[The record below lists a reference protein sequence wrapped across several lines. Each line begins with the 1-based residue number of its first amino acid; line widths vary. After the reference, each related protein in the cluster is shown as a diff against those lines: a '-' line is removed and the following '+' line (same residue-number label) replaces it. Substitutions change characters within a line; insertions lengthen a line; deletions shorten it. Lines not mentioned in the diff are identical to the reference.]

1 MAEEQTGQERTEQP
15 TERRLQE
22 ARKKGQVP
30 RSRELNTMLSLL
42 FASIAL
48 LLLGGGISQNIMRI
62 SADGF
67 SVSRELA
74 FDASQLP
81 FQFMYMASQ
90 TLLALSPF
98 MAVMLVAALAGPLL
112 MGGWSFSLETISFKV
127 EKLNPIKGLARI
139 FSLKGLVELVKAL
152 AKFVLLLGAAILVFF
167 AIDQQLLS
175 LTSMSPKAAGVEAVT
190 VLVQVLLILSATTI
204 LIVALDVPFE
214 LWNHQ
219 KQLRMTKQEVKD
231 EMKET
236 DGNPQVKQRIR
247 TVQRQLAESRM
258 MEDVKTADV
267 VITNPT
273 HYAVAL
279 QYLDRPG
286 SAPRLVAKG
295 KDLTALRIRSIAT
308 EHDIPLFEAPPLARA
323 LYRSTEIGHEIP
335 HILYMAVARV
345 LAYVFQL
352 KNAGPTDYVP
362 KPSDLD
368 IPPEAL
374 GPEAETEATV
384 EVDQNGN

>member
-30 RSRELNTMLSLL
+30 RSRELNTMLSLIL
-42 FASIAL
+42 ASIAL
-48 LLLGGGISQNIMRI
+48 LVLGGGISRNIMQI
-62 SADGF
+62 SVEGF
-67 SVSRELA
+67 SISRELA
-74 FDASQLP
+74 FDANQLP

-90 TLLALSPF
+90 NLLALSPF
-98 MAVMLVAALAGPLL
+98 MAVMLVAALAGPLM
-112 MGGWSFSLETISFKV
+112 MGGWSFSLETISFKL

-152 AKFVLLLGAAILVFF
+152 AKFVLLIGAAILVFF
-167 AIDQQLLS
+167 TIDQQLLS
-175 LTSMSPKAAGVEAVT
+175 LTSMSPKAAGIEAVS

-219 KQLRMTKQEVKD
+219 KQLRMTKQEIKD

-247 TVQRQLAESRM
+247 TMQRQLAESRM

-335 HILYMAVARV
+335 HVLYMAVARV

-362 KPSDLD
+362 KPDDLD
-368 IPPEAL
+368 IPLEAL
-374 GPEAETEATV
+374 GDEAEVDAE
-384 EVDQNGN
+384 EDQNGS

>member
-30 RSRELNTMLSLL
+30 RSRELNTMLSLIL
-42 FASIAL
+42 ASIAL
-48 LLLGGGISQNIMRI
+48 LVLGGGISQNIMQI
-62 SADGF
+62 SVEGF
-67 SVSRELA
+67 SISRELA
-74 FDASQLP
+74 FDANQLP

-98 MAVMLVAALAGPLL
+98 MAVMLISVFAGPLM
-112 MGGWSFSLETISFKV
+112 MGGWSFSLETISFKL

-152 AKFVLLLGAAILVFF
+152 AKFLLLLGAAILIFF
-167 AIDQQLLS
+167 SIDQQLLS
-175 LTSMSPKAAGVEAVT
+175 LASMNPKAAGIEAVT

-219 KQLRMTKQEVKD
+219 KQLRMTKQEIKD

-247 TVQRQLAESRM
+247 TLQRQIAEGRM
-258 MEDVKTADV
+258 MEYVKTADV

-273 HYAVAL
+273 HFAVAL

-335 HILYMAVARV
+335 HVLYMAVARV

-362 KPSDLD
+362 KPDDLD
-368 IPPEAL
+368 IPLEAL
-374 GPEAETEATV
+374 GDEAE
-384 EVDQNGN
+384 VDAEEDHNGS

>member
-30 RSRELNTMLSLL
+30 RSKELNTMLSLL
-42 FASIAL
+42 LASISL
-48 LLLGGGISQNIMRI
+48 LVFGGHISRNLMQI
-62 SADGF
+62 SVEGF
-67 SVSRELA
+67 SVPRELA
-74 FDASQLP
+74 FDTAQLP

-90 TLLALSPF
+90 AILALSPF
-98 MAVMLVAALAGPLL
+98 MAIMLVSVFAGPLL
-112 MGGWSFSLETISFKV
+112 MGGWSFSLETISFKL
-127 EKLNPIKGLARI
+127 EKLDPIKGLARI

-167 AIDQQLLS
+167 SIDQQLLS
-175 LTSMSPKAAGVEAVT
+175 LASMTPKAAGLEAAT
-190 VLVQVLLILSATTI
+190 ILVQVLLILSATTI

-214 LWNHQ
+214 LWNHS
-219 KQLRMTKQEVKD
+219 KQLRMTKQEIKD

-247 TVQRQLAESRM
+247 TLQRQLAESRM

-286 SAPRLVAKG
+286 SAPKVLAKG
-295 KDLTALRIRSIAT
+295 KDLTALRIRSIAADC
-308 EHDIPLFEAPPLARA
+308 DIPIFEAPPLARA
-323 LYRSTEIGHEIP
+323 LYRSTEIG
-335 HILYMAVARV
+335 Y
-345 LAYVFQL
+345 
-352 KNAGPTDYVP
+352 
-362 KPSDLD
+362 
-368 IPPEAL
+368 
-374 GPEAETEATV
+374 
-384 EVDQNGN
+384 

>member
-30 RSRELNTMLSLL
+30 RSKELNTMLSLL
-42 FASIAL
+42 LAAISL
-48 LLLGGGISQNIMRI
+48 LVFGGYISQNLMQI
-62 SADGF
+62 SVEGF
-67 SVSRELA
+67 SIPRELA
-74 FDASQLP
+74 FDTAQLP

-90 TLLALSPF
+90 ALLALSPF
-98 MAVMLVAALAGPLL
+98 MAIMLVSVFAGPLL
-112 MGGWSFSLETISFKV
+112 MGGWSFSLETISFKLD
-127 EKLNPIKGLARI
+127 KLDPIKGLARI
-139 FSLKGLVELVKAL
+139 FSLKSLVELAKAL

-167 AIDQQLLS
+167 SIDQQLLS
-175 LTSMSPKAAGVEAVT
+175 LSSMTPKAAGLEAAT
-190 VLVQVLLILSATTI
+190 ILVQVLLILSATMI

-214 LWNHQ
+214 LWNHS
-219 KQLRMTKQEVKD
+219 KQLRMTKQEIKD

-247 TVQRQLAESRM
+247 TLQRQLAEGRM

-286 SAPRLVAKG
+286 SAPNVVAKG
-295 KDLTALRIRSIAT
+295 KDLTALRIRSIAADC
-308 EHDIPLFEAPPLARA
+308 DIPIFEAPPLARA
-323 LYRSTEIGHEIP
+323 LYRSTEIGYEIP
-335 HILYMAVARV
+335 HVLYMAVARV

-352 KNAGPTDYVP
+352 KSATPTDYVP
-362 KPSDLD
+362 KPTDFD
-368 IPPEAL
+368 IPVEAL
-374 GPEAETEATV
+374 GENDEG
-384 EVDQNGN
+384 EVGRDGN

>member
-30 RSRELNTMLSLL
+30 RSKELNTMLSLL
-42 FASIAL
+42 LAAISL
-48 LLLGGGISQNIMRI
+48 LVFGGYISQNLMQI
-62 SADGF
+62 SVEGF
-67 SVSRELA
+67 SIPRELA
-74 FDASQLP
+74 FDTAQLP

-90 TLLALSPF
+90 ALLALSPF
-98 MAVMLVAALAGPLL
+98 MAIMLVSVFAGPLL
-112 MGGWSFSLETISFKV
+112 MGGWSFSLETISFKL
-127 EKLNPIKGLARI
+127 EKLDPIKGLARI
-139 FSLKGLVELVKAL
+139 FSLKSLVELAKAL

-167 AIDQQLLS
+167 SIDQQLLS
-175 LTSMSPKAAGVEAVT
+175 LTSMTPKAAGLEAAT
-190 VLVQVLLILSATTI
+190 ILVQVLLILSATMI

-214 LWNHQ
+214 LWNHS
-219 KQLRMTKQEVKD
+219 KQLRMTKQEIKD

-247 TVQRQLAESRM
+247 TLQRQLAEGRM

-286 SAPRLVAKG
+286 SAPKVVAKG

-308 EHDIPLFEAPPLARA
+308 DCDIPIFEAPPLARA
-323 LYRSTEIGHEIP
+323 LYRSTEIGYEIP
-335 HILYMAVARV
+335 HVLYMAVARV

-352 KNAGPTDYVP
+352 KSATPTDYVP
-362 KPSDLD
+362 KPTDFD
-368 IPPEAL
+368 IPVEAL
-374 GPEAETEATV
+374 GDNDEG
-384 EVDQNGN
+384 EVGRDGN

>member
-1 MAEEQTGQERTEQP
+1 MAEEQTGQERTEEP

-30 RSRELNTMLSLL
+30 RSKELNTMLSLL
-42 FASIAL
+42 LASIAL
-48 LLLGGGISQNIMRI
+48 LVFGGYISQNLMQI
-62 SADGF
+62 SVEGF
-67 SVSRELA
+67 SIPRELA
-74 FDASQLP
+74 FDTAQLP

-90 TLLALSPF
+90 ALLALSPF
-98 MAVMLVAALAGPLL
+98 MAIMLVSVFAGPLL
-112 MGGWSFSLETISFKV
+112 MGGWSFSLEAISFKL
-127 EKLNPIKGLARI
+127 EKLDPIKGLARI
-139 FSLKGLVELVKAL
+139 VSLKSLVELTKAL

-167 AIDQQLLS
+167 SIDQQLLS
-175 LTSMSPKAAGVEAVT
+175 LSSMTPKAAGLEAAT
-190 VLVQVLLILSATTI
+190 ILVQVLLILSATTI

-214 LWNHQ
+214 LWNHS
-219 KQLRMTKQEVKD
+219 KQLRMTKQEIKD

-247 TVQRQLAESRM
+247 TLQRQLAESRM

-286 SAPRLVAKG
+286 SAPKVLAKG
-295 KDLTALRIRSIAT
+295 KDLTALRIRSIAADC
-308 EHDIPLFEAPPLARA
+308 DIPIFEAPPLARA
-323 LYRSTEIGHEIP
+323 LYRSTEIGYEIP
-335 HILYMAVARV
+335 HVLYMAVARV

-352 KNAGPTDYVP
+352 KSATPTDYVP
-362 KPSDLD
+362 KPTDFD
-368 IPPEAL
+368 IPVEAL
-374 GPEAETEATV
+374 GENDEG
-384 EVDQNGN
+384 EVGRDGN

>member
-30 RSRELNTMLSLL
+30 RSRELNTMLSLIL
-42 FASIAL
+42 ASIAL
-48 LLLGGGISQNIMRI
+48 LVLGGGISQNIMQI
-62 SADGF
+62 SVEGF
-67 SVSRELA
+67 SISRELA
-74 FDASQLP
+74 FDANQLP

-98 MAVMLVAALAGPLL
+98 MAVMLISVFAGPLM
-112 MGGWSFSLETISFKV
+112 MGGWSFSLETISFKL

-152 AKFVLLLGAAILVFF
+152 AKFLLLLGAAILIFF
-167 AIDQQLLS
+167 SIDQQLLS
-175 LTSMSPKAAGVEAVT
+175 LASMNPKAAGIEAVT

-247 TVQRQLAESRM
+247 TMQRQLAEGRM

-273 HYAVAL
+273 HFAVAL

-308 EHDIPLFEAPPLARA
+308 EHNIPLFEAPPLARA

-335 HILYMAVARV
+335 HVLYMAVARV

-362 KPSDLD
+362 KPDDLD
-368 IPPEAL
+368 IPLEAL
-374 GPEAETEATV
+374 GDEAE
-384 EVDQNGN
+384 VDAGEDHNGS

>member
-1 MAEEQTGQERTEQP
+1 VAEEQTGQERTEQP

-30 RSRELNTMLSLL
+30 RSRELNTMLSLIL
-42 FASIAL
+42 ASIAL
-48 LLLGGGISQNIMRI
+48 LVLGGGISRNIMQI
-62 SADGF
+62 SVEGF
-67 SVSRELA
+67 SISRELA
-74 FDASQLP
+74 FDANQLP

-98 MAVMLVAALAGPLL
+98 MVVMLVAALAGPLM
-112 MGGWSFSLETISFKV
+112 MGGWSFSLETISFKL

-152 AKFVLLLGAAILVFF
+152 AKFVLLIGAAILVFF
-167 AIDQQLLS
+167 TIDQQLLS
-175 LTSMSPKAAGVEAVT
+175 LTSMSPKAAGIEAVS

-219 KQLRMTKQEVKD
+219 KQLRMTKQEIKD

-247 TVQRQLAESRM
+247 TMQRQLAESRM

-335 HILYMAVARV
+335 HVLYMAVARV

-362 KPSDLD
+362 KPDDLD
-368 IPPEAL
+368 IPLEAL
-374 GPEAETEATV
+374 GDEAEVDAE
-384 EVDQNGN
+384 EDQNGS

>member
-30 RSRELNTMLSLL
+30 RSKELNTMLSLIL
-42 FASIAL
+42 ASIAL
-48 LLLGGGISQNIMRI
+48 LVLGAGISQNIMQV
-62 SADGF
+62 SVEGF
-67 SVSRELA
+67 SVSRELV

-81 FQFMYMASQ
+81 YQFMYMASQ
-90 TLLALSPF
+90 ALLALAPF
-98 MAVMLVAALAGPLL
+98 LAVMLVSVFAGPLM
-112 MGGWSFSLETISFKV
+112 MGGWSFSLETISFKF

-139 FSLKGLVELVKAL
+139 FSLKGLVELAKAL
-152 AKFVLLLGAAILVFF
+152 AKFLLLLGAAILIFF
-167 AIDQQLLS
+167 SIDQQLLS
-175 LTSMSPKAAGVEAVT
+175 LASMDPKAAGIEAVT

-247 TVQRQLAESRM
+247 TMQRQLAESRM

-335 HILYMAVARV
+335 HVLYMAVARV

-362 KPSDLD
+362 KPDHLD
-368 IPPEAL
+368 IPLEAL
-374 GPEAETEATV
+374 GDEAEVDAE
-384 EVDQNGN
+384 EDQNGS

>member
-1 MAEEQTGQERTEQP
+1 VAEEQTGQERTEQP

-30 RSRELNTMLSLL
+30 RSKELNTMLSLL

-48 LLLGGGISQNIMRI
+48 LLLGGGISQSIMRI

-74 FDASQLP
+74 FDAAQLP

-139 FSLKGLVELVKAL
+139 FSLKGLIELVKAL

-219 KQLRMTKQEVKD
+219 KQLRMTKQEIRD

-286 SAPRLVAKG
+286 SAPRVVAKG

-352 KNAGPTDYVP
+352 KNAAPTDYVP
-362 KPSDLD
+362 KPDDFD
-368 IPPEAL
+368 IPVEAL
-374 GPEAETEATV
+374 GEET
-384 EVDQNGN
+384 EVDQNGD

>member
-30 RSRELNTMLSLL
+30 RSKELNTMLSLL
-42 FASIAL
+42 LASISL
-48 LLLGGGISQNIMRI
+48 LVFGGYISQNLMQI
-62 SADGF
+62 SVEGF
-67 SVSRELA
+67 SIPRELA
-74 FDASQLP
+74 FDTAQLP

-90 TLLALSPF
+90 AVLALSPF
-98 MAVMLVAALAGPLL
+98 MAIMLVSVFAGPLL
-112 MGGWSFSLETISFKV
+112 MGGWSFSLETISFKLD
-127 EKLNPIKGLARI
+127 KLDPIKGLARI
-139 FSLKGLVELVKAL
+139 FSLKSLVELAKAL

-167 AIDQQLLS
+167 SIDQQLLS
-175 LTSMSPKAAGVEAVT
+175 LSSMTPKAAGLEAAT
-190 VLVQVLLILSATTI
+190 ILVQVLLILSATMI

-214 LWNHQ
+214 LWNHS
-219 KQLRMTKQEVKD
+219 KQLRMTKQEIKD

-247 TVQRQLAESRM
+247 TVQRQLAEGRM

-286 SAPRLVAKG
+286 SAPKVVAKG
-295 KDLTALRIRSIAT
+295 KDLTALRIRSIAADC
-308 EHDIPLFEAPPLARA
+308 DIPIFEAPPLARA
-323 LYRSTEIGHEIP
+323 LYRSTEIGYEIP
-335 HILYMAVARV
+335 HVLYMAVARV

-352 KNAGPTDYVP
+352 KSATPTDYVP
-362 KPSDLD
+362 KPTDLD
-368 IPPEAL
+368 IPVEAL
-374 GPEAETEATV
+374 GEIDEG
-384 EVDQNGN
+384 EVDRDGN

>member
-30 RSRELNTMLSLL
+30 RSKELNTMLSLL
-42 FASIAL
+42 LASISL
-48 LLLGGGISQNIMRI
+48 LVFGGYISQNLMQI
-62 SADGF
+62 SVEGF
-67 SVSRELA
+67 SIPRELA
-74 FDASQLP
+74 FDTAQLP

-90 TLLALSPF
+90 ALLALSPF
-98 MAVMLVAALAGPLL
+98 MAIMLVSVFAGPLL
-112 MGGWSFSLETISFKV
+112 MGGWSFSLETISFKLD
-127 EKLNPIKGLARI
+127 KLDPIKGLARI
-139 FSLKGLVELVKAL
+139 FSLKSLVELAKAL

-167 AIDQQLLS
+167 SIDQQLLS
-175 LTSMSPKAAGVEAVT
+175 LSSMTPKAAGLEAAT
-190 VLVQVLLILSATTI
+190 ILVQVLLILSATMI

-214 LWNHQ
+214 LWNHS
-219 KQLRMTKQEVKD
+219 KQLRMTKQEIKD

-247 TVQRQLAESRM
+247 TLQRQLAEGRM

-286 SAPRLVAKG
+286 SAPKVVAKG
-295 KDLTALRIRSIAT
+295 KDLTALRIRSIAADC
-308 EHDIPLFEAPPLARA
+308 DIPIFEAPPLARA
-323 LYRSTEIGHEIP
+323 LYRSTEIGYEIP
-335 HILYMAVARV
+335 HVLYMAVARV

-352 KNAGPTDYVP
+352 KSATPTDYVP
-362 KPSDLD
+362 KPTDFD
-368 IPPEAL
+368 IPVEAL
-374 GPEAETEATV
+374 GENDEG
-384 EVDQNGN
+384 EVGRDGN

>member
-30 RSRELNTMLSLL
+30 RSKELNTMLSLL
-42 FASIAL
+42 LASISL
-48 LLLGGGISQNIMRI
+48 LVFGGHISQNLMQI
-62 SADGF
+62 SVEGF
-67 SVSRELA
+67 SVPRELA
-74 FDASQLP
+74 FDTAQLP

-90 TLLALSPF
+90 AILALSPF
-98 MAVMLVAALAGPLL
+98 MAIMLVSVFAGPLL
-112 MGGWSFSLETISFKV
+112 MGGWSFSLETISFKL
-127 EKLNPIKGLARI
+127 EKLDPIKGLARI

-167 AIDQQLLS
+167 SIDQQLLS
-175 LTSMSPKAAGVEAVT
+175 LASMTPKAAGLEAAT
-190 VLVQVLLILSATTI
+190 ILVQVLLILSATTI

-214 LWNHQ
+214 LWNHS
-219 KQLRMTKQEVKD
+219 KQLRMTKQEIKD

-247 TVQRQLAESRM
+247 TLQRQLAESRM

-286 SAPRLVAKG
+286 SAPKVLAKG
-295 KDLTALRIRSIAT
+295 KDLTALRIRSIAADC
-308 EHDIPLFEAPPLARA
+308 DIPIFEAPPLARA
-323 LYRSTEIGHEIP
+323 LYRSTEIGYEIP
-335 HILYMAVARV
+335 HVLYMAVARV

-352 KNAGPTDYVP
+352 KNATPTDYVP
-362 KPSDLD
+362 KPTDFD
-368 IPPEAL
+368 IPVEAL
-374 GPEAETEATV
+374 GEHDED
-384 EVDQNGN
+384 EVDRDGN

>member
-30 RSRELNTMLSLL
+30 RSKELNTMLSLL
-42 FASIAL
+42 LASISL
-48 LLLGGGISQNIMRI
+48 LVFGGYISQNLMQI
-62 SADGF
+62 SVEGF
-67 SVSRELA
+67 SIPRELA
-74 FDASQLP
+74 FDTAQLP

-90 TLLALSPF
+90 ALLALSPF
-98 MAVMLVAALAGPLL
+98 IAIMLVSVFAGPLL
-112 MGGWSFSLETISFKV
+112 MGGWSFSLESISFKL
-127 EKLNPIKGLARI
+127 EKLDPIKGLARI
-139 FSLKGLVELVKAL
+139 FSLKSLVELAKAL

-167 AIDQQLLS
+167 SIDQQLLS
-175 LTSMSPKAAGVEAVT
+175 LSSMTPKAAGLEAAT
-190 VLVQVLLILSATTI
+190 ILVQVLLILSATMI

-214 LWNHQ
+214 LWNHS
-219 KQLRMTKQEVKD
+219 KQLRMTKQEIKD

-247 TVQRQLAESRM
+247 TLQRQLAEGRM

-286 SAPRLVAKG
+286 SAPKVVAKG
-295 KDLTALRIRSIAT
+295 KDLTALRIRSIAADC
-308 EHDIPLFEAPPLARA
+308 DIPIFEAPPLARA
-323 LYRSTEIGHEIP
+323 LYRSTEIGYEIP
-335 HILYMAVARV
+335 HVLYMAVARV

-352 KNAGPTDYVP
+352 KSATPTDYVP
-362 KPSDLD
+362 KPTDFD
-368 IPPEAL
+368 IPVEAL
-374 GPEAETEATV
+374 GENDEG
-384 EVDQNGN
+384 EVGRDGN

>member
-30 RSRELNTMLSLL
+30 RSKELNTMLSLL
-42 FASIAL
+42 LASISL
-48 LLLGGGISQNIMRI
+48 LAFGGYISQNLMQI
-62 SADGF
+62 SVEGF
-67 SVSRELA
+67 SIPRELA
-74 FDASQLP
+74 FDTAQLP
-81 FQFMYMASQ
+81 FQFMYMVSQ
-90 TLLALSPF
+90 ALLALSPF
-98 MAVMLVAALAGPLL
+98 MAIMLVSVFAGPLL
-112 MGGWSFSLETISFKV
+112 MGGWSFSLETISFKL
-127 EKLNPIKGLARI
+127 EKLDPIKGLARI
-139 FSLKGLVELVKAL
+139 FSLKSLVELAKAL

-167 AIDQQLLS
+167 SIDQQLLS
-175 LTSMSPKAAGVEAVT
+175 LSSMTPKAAGLEAAT
-190 VLVQVLLILSATTI
+190 ILVQVLLILSATMI

-214 LWNHQ
+214 LWNHS
-219 KQLRMTKQEVKD
+219 KQLRMTKQEIRD

-247 TVQRQLAESRM
+247 TLQRQLAEGRM
-258 MEDVKTADV
+258 MDDVKTADV

-286 SAPRLVAKG
+286 SAPKVLAKG

-308 EHDIPLFEAPPLARA
+308 DCDIPIFEAPPLARA
-323 LYRSTEIGHEIP
+323 LYRSTEIGYEIP
-335 HILYMAVARV
+335 HVLYMAVARV

-352 KNAGPTDYVP
+352 KSATPTDYVP
-362 KPSDLD
+362 KPTDFD
-368 IPPEAL
+368 IPVEAL
-374 GPEAETEATV
+374 GDNDEG
-384 EVDQNGN
+384 EVGRDGN

>member
-1 MAEEQTGQERTEQP
+1 VAEEQTGQERTEEP

-30 RSRELNTMLSLL
+30 RSKELNTMLSLL
-42 FASIAL
+42 LASIAL
-48 LLLGGGISQNIMRI
+48 LVFGGYISQNLMQI
-62 SADGF
+62 SVEGF
-67 SVSRELA
+67 SIPRELA
-74 FDASQLP
+74 FDTAQLP

-90 TLLALSPF
+90 ALLALSPF
-98 MAVMLVAALAGPLL
+98 MAIMLVSVFAGPLL
-112 MGGWSFSLETISFKV
+112 MGGWSFSLEAISFKL
-127 EKLNPIKGLARI
+127 EKLDPIKGLARI
-139 FSLKGLVELVKAL
+139 VSLKSLVELTKAL

-167 AIDQQLLS
+167 SIDQQLLS
-175 LTSMSPKAAGVEAVT
+175 LSSMTPKAAGLEAAT
-190 VLVQVLLILSATTI
+190 ILVQVLLILSATTI

-214 LWNHQ
+214 LWNHS
-219 KQLRMTKQEVKD
+219 KQLRMTKQEIKD

-247 TVQRQLAESRM
+247 TLQRQLAEGRM

-286 SAPRLVAKG
+286 SAPKVLAKG
-295 KDLTALRIRSIAT
+295 KDLTALRIRSIAADC
-308 EHDIPLFEAPPLARA
+308 DIPIFEAPPLARA
-323 LYRSTEIGHEIP
+323 LYRSTEIGYEIP
-335 HILYMAVARV
+335 HVLYMAVARV

-352 KNAGPTDYVP
+352 KSATPTDYVP
-362 KPSDLD
+362 KPTDFD
-368 IPPEAL
+368 IPVEAL
-374 GPEAETEATV
+374 GENDEG
-384 EVDQNGN
+384 EVGRDGN

>member
-22 ARKKGQVP
+22 VRKKGQVP
-30 RSRELNTMLSLL
+30 RSKELNTMLSLL
-42 FASIAL
+42 LASISL
-48 LLLGGGISQNIMRI
+48 LVFGGYISQNLMQI
-62 SADGF
+62 SVEGF
-67 SVSRELA
+67 SIPRELA
-74 FDASQLP
+74 FDTAQLP

-90 TLLALSPF
+90 ALLALSPF
-98 MAVMLVAALAGPLL
+98 MAIMLVSVFAGPLL
-112 MGGWSFSLETISFKV
+112 MGGWSFSLESISFKL
-127 EKLNPIKGLARI
+127 EKLDPIKGLARI
-139 FSLKGLVELVKAL
+139 FSLKSLVELAKAL

-167 AIDQQLLS
+167 SIDQQLLS
-175 LTSMSPKAAGVEAVT
+175 LSSMTPKAAGLEAAT
-190 VLVQVLLILSATTI
+190 ILVQVLLILSATMI

-214 LWNHQ
+214 LWNHS
-219 KQLRMTKQEVKD
+219 KQLRMTKQEIKD

-247 TVQRQLAESRM
+247 TLQRQLAEGRM

-286 SAPRLVAKG
+286 SAPKVVAKG
-295 KDLTALRIRSIAT
+295 KDLTALRIRSIAADC
-308 EHDIPLFEAPPLARA
+308 DIPIFEAPPLARA
-323 LYRSTEIGHEIP
+323 LYRSTEIGYEIP
-335 HILYMAVARV
+335 HVLYMAVARV

-352 KNAGPTDYVP
+352 KSATPTDYVP
-362 KPSDLD
+362 KPTDFD
-368 IPPEAL
+368 IPVEAL
-374 GPEAETEATV
+374 GENDEG
-384 EVDQNGN
+384 EVGRDGN

>member
-30 RSRELNTMLSLL
+30 RSKELNTMLSLL

-48 LLLGGGISQNIMRI
+48 LLLGGGISQSIMRI

-127 EKLNPIKGLARI
+127 EKLNPIKGFARI

-219 KQLRMTKQEVKD
+219 KQLRMTKQEIRD

-286 SAPRLVAKG
+286 SAPRVVAKG

-352 KNAGPTDYVP
+352 KNAAPTDYVP
-362 KPSDLD
+362 KPDDFD
-368 IPPEAL
+368 IPVEAL
-374 GPEAETEATV
+374 GEET
-384 EVDQNGN
+384 EVDQNGD

>member
-30 RSRELNTMLSLL
+30 RSRELNTMLSLIL
-42 FASIAL
+42 ASIAL
-48 LLLGGGISQNIMRI
+48 LVLGGGISRNIMQI
-62 SADGF
+62 SVEGF
-67 SVSRELA
+67 SISRELA
-74 FDASQLP
+74 FDANQLP

-98 MAVMLVAALAGPLL
+98 MAVMLVAALAGPLM
-112 MGGWSFSLETISFKV
+112 MGGWSFSLETISFKL

-152 AKFVLLLGAAILVFF
+152 AKFVLLIGAAILVFF
-167 AIDQQLLS
+167 TIDQQLLS
-175 LTSMSPKAAGVEAVT
+175 LTSMSPKAAGIEAVS

-219 KQLRMTKQEVKD
+219 KQLRMTKQEIKD

-247 TVQRQLAESRM
+247 TMQRQLAESRM

-295 KDLTALRIRSIAT
+295 KDLTAFRIRAIAT

-335 HILYMAVARV
+335 HVLYMAVARV

-362 KPSDLD
+362 KPDDLD
-368 IPPEAL
+368 IPLEAL
-374 GPEAETEATV
+374 GDEAEVDAE
-384 EVDQNGN
+384 EDQNGS

>member
-1 MAEEQTGQERTEQP
+1 MAEEQTGQERTEEP

-30 RSRELNTMLSLL
+30 RSKELNTMLSLL
-42 FASIAL
+42 LAAISL
-48 LLLGGGISQNIMRI
+48 LIFGGYISQNLMQI
-62 SADGF
+62 SVEGF
-67 SVSRELA
+67 SIPRELS
-74 FDASQLP
+74 FDTAQLP

-90 TLLALSPF
+90 ALLALSPF
-98 MAVMLVAALAGPLL
+98 MAIMLVSVFAGPLL
-112 MGGWSFSLETISFKV
+112 MGGWSFSLETISFKL
-127 EKLNPIKGLARI
+127 EKLDPIKGLARI
-139 FSLKGLVELVKAL
+139 VSLKSLVELTKAL

-167 AIDQQLLS
+167 SIDQQLLS
-175 LTSMSPKAAGVEAVT
+175 LSSMTPKAAGLEAAT
-190 VLVQVLLILSATTI
+190 ILVQVLLILSATTI

-214 LWNHQ
+214 LWNHS
-219 KQLRMTKQEVKD
+219 KQLRMTKQEIKD

-247 TVQRQLAESRM
+247 TLQRQLAESRM

-286 SAPRLVAKG
+286 SAPKVLAKG
-295 KDLTALRIRSIAT
+295 KDLTALRIRSIAADC
-308 EHDIPLFEAPPLARA
+308 DIPIFEAPPLARA
-323 LYRSTEIGHEIP
+323 LYRSTEIGYEIP
-335 HILYMAVARV
+335 HVLYMAVARV

-352 KNAGPTDYVP
+352 KNATPTDYVP
-362 KPSDLD
+362 KPTDFD
-368 IPPEAL
+368 IPVEAL
-374 GPEAETEATV
+374 GENDED
-384 EVDQNGN
+384 EVDRDGN

>member
-48 LLLGGGISQNIMRI
+48 LLLGGGISQSIMRI

-67 SVSRELA
+67 SVSREMA

-98 MAVMLVAALAGPLL
+98 MAVMLAAALAGPLL

-167 AIDQQLLS
+167 TIDQQLLS

-219 KQLRMTKQEVKD
+219 KQLRMTKQEIKD

-286 SAPRLVAKG
+286 SAPRVVAKG

-352 KNAGPTDYVP
+352 KNAAPTDYVP
-362 KPSDLD
+362 KPDDFD
-368 IPPEAL
+368 IPVEAL
-374 GPEAETEATV
+374 GEET
-384 EVDQNGN
+384 EVDQNGD

>member
-30 RSRELNTMLSLL
+30 RSKELNTMLSLL
-42 FASIAL
+42 LASISL
-48 LLLGGGISQNIMRI
+48 LVFGGYISQNLMQI
-62 SADGF
+62 SVEGF
-67 SVSRELA
+67 SIPRELA
-74 FDASQLP
+74 FDAAQLP

-90 TLLALSPF
+90 ALLALSPF
-98 MAVMLVAALAGPLL
+98 MAIMLVSVFAGPLL
-112 MGGWSFSLETISFKV
+112 MGGWSFSLESIAFKL
-127 EKLNPIKGLARI
+127 EKLDPIKGLARI
-139 FSLKGLVELVKAL
+139 FSLKSLVELAKAL

-167 AIDQQLLS
+167 SIDQQLLS
-175 LTSMSPKAAGVEAVT
+175 LSSMTPKAAGLEAAT
-190 VLVQVLLILSATTI
+190 ILMQVLLILSATMI

-214 LWNHQ
+214 LWNHS
-219 KQLRMTKQEVKD
+219 KQLRMTKQEIKD

-247 TVQRQLAESRM
+247 TLQRQLAEGRM

-286 SAPRLVAKG
+286 SAPKVVAKG
-295 KDLTALRIRSIAT
+295 KDLTALRIRSIAADC
-308 EHDIPLFEAPPLARA
+308 DIPIFEAPPLARA
-323 LYRSTEIGHEIP
+323 LYRSTEIGYEIP
-335 HILYMAVARV
+335 HALYMAVARV

-352 KNAGPTDYVP
+352 KSATPTDYVP
-362 KPSDLD
+362 KPTDFD
-368 IPPEAL
+368 IPVEAL
-374 GPEAETEATV
+374 GENDEG
-384 EVDQNGN
+384 EVGRDGN

>member
-30 RSRELNTMLSLL
+30 RSRELNTMLSLML
-42 FASIAL
+42 AAIAL
-48 LLLGGGISQNIMRI
+48 LVLGGNISRNIMNI
-62 SADGF
+62 SVEGF
-67 SVSRELA
+67 SVSRELI
-74 FDASQLP
+74 FDPSQLP
-81 FQFMYMASQ
+81 YQFMHMASQ
-90 TLLALSPF
+90 ALLALLPF
-98 MAVMLVAALAGPLL
+98 LAVMLVAVFAGPLM
-112 MGGWSFSLETISFKV
+112 MGGWSFSLETIAFKS
-127 EKLNPIKGLARI
+127 EKLDPIKGLARI
-139 FSLKGLVELVKAL
+139 FSLKGLVELAKAL
-152 AKFVLLLGAAILVFF
+152 AKFLLLLGAAILIFF
-167 AIDQQLLS
+167 SIDQQLLS
-175 LTSMSPKAAGVEAVT
+175 LASMNPKAAGLEAVT

-214 LWNHQ
+214 LWNHS
-219 KQLRMTKQEVKD
+219 KQLRMTKQEVRD

-247 TVQRQLAESRM
+247 TMQRQLAESRM

-295 KDLTALRIRSIAT
+295 KDLTALRIRAIAT

-335 HILYMAVARV
+335 HVLYMAVARV

-362 KPSDLD
+362 KPDDLD
-368 IPPEAL
+368 IPLEAL
-374 GPEAETEATV
+374 GDEAEVDAE
-384 EVDQNGN
+384 EDQNGS

>member
-30 RSRELNTMLSLL
+30 RSRELNTMLSLIL
-42 FASIAL
+42 ASIAL
-48 LLLGGGISQNIMRI
+48 LVLGGGISRNIMQI
-62 SADGF
+62 SVEGF
-67 SVSRELA
+67 SISRELA

-98 MAVMLVAALAGPLL
+98 MAVMLVAALAGPLM
-112 MGGWSFSLETISFKV
+112 MGGWSFSLETISFKL

-152 AKFVLLLGAAILVFF
+152 AKFVLLIGAAILVFF
-167 AIDQQLLS
+167 TIDQQLLS
-175 LTSMSPKAAGVEAVT
+175 LTSMSPKAAGVEAVS

-214 LWNHQ
+214 LWNHS

-247 TVQRQLAESRM
+247 TMQRQLAESRM

-335 HILYMAVARV
+335 HVLYMAVARV

-362 KPSDLD
+362 KPDDLD
-368 IPPEAL
+368 IPLEAL
-374 GPEAETEATV
+374 GDEAEVDAE
-384 EVDQNGN
+384 EDQNGS

>member
-30 RSRELNTMLSLL
+30 RSKELNTMLSLL
-42 FASIAL
+42 LASISL
-48 LLLGGGISQNIMRI
+48 LVFGGYISQNLMQI
-62 SADGF
+62 SVEGF
-67 SVSRELA
+67 SIPRELA
-74 FDASQLP
+74 FDTAQLP

-90 TLLALSPF
+90 ALLALSPF
-98 MAVMLVAALAGPLL
+98 MAIMLVSVFAGPLL
-112 MGGWSFSLETISFKV
+112 MGGWSFSLETISFKL
-127 EKLNPIKGLARI
+127 EKLDPIKGLARI
-139 FSLKGLVELVKAL
+139 FSLKSLVELAKAL

-167 AIDQQLLS
+167 SIDQQLLS
-175 LTSMSPKAAGVEAVT
+175 LSSMTPKAAGLEAAT
-190 VLVQVLLILSATTI
+190 ILVQVLLILSATMI

-214 LWNHQ
+214 LWNHS
-219 KQLRMTKQEVKD
+219 KQLRMTKQEIRD

-247 TVQRQLAESRM
+247 TLQRQLAEGRM
-258 MEDVKTADV
+258 MDDVKTADV

-286 SAPRLVAKG
+286 SAPKVVAKG

-308 EHDIPLFEAPPLARA
+308 DCDIPIFEAPPLARA
-323 LYRSTEIGHEIP
+323 LYRSTEIGYEIP
-335 HILYMAVARV
+335 HVLYMAVARV

-352 KNAGPTDYVP
+352 KSATPTDYVP
-362 KPSDLD
+362 KPTDFD
-368 IPPEAL
+368 IPVEAL
-374 GPEAETEATV
+374 GENDEG
-384 EVDQNGN
+384 EVGRDGN

>member
-1 MAEEQTGQERTEQP
+1 VAEEQTGQERTEQP

-30 RSRELNTMLSLL
+30 RSKELNTMLSLL
-42 FASIAL
+42 LASISL
-48 LLLGGGISQNIMRI
+48 LAFGGYISQNLMQI
-62 SADGF
+62 SVEGF
-67 SVSRELA
+67 SIPRELA
-74 FDASQLP
+74 FDTAQLP

-90 TLLALSPF
+90 ALLALSPF
-98 MAVMLVAALAGPLL
+98 MAIMLVSVFAGPLL
-112 MGGWSFSLETISFKV
+112 MGGWSFSLESISFKL
-127 EKLNPIKGLARI
+127 EKLDPIKGLARI
-139 FSLKGLVELVKAL
+139 FSLKSLVELAKAL

-167 AIDQQLLS
+167 SIDQQLLS
-175 LTSMSPKAAGVEAVT
+175 LSSMTPKAAGLEAAT
-190 VLVQVLLILSATTI
+190 ILVQVLLILSATTI

-214 LWNHQ
+214 LWNHS
-219 KQLRMTKQEVKD
+219 KQLRMTKQEIKD

-247 TVQRQLAESRM
+247 TLQRQLAEGRM

-286 SAPRLVAKG
+286 SAPKVVAKG
-295 KDLTALRIRSIAT
+295 KDLTALRIRSIAADC
-308 EHDIPLFEAPPLARA
+308 DIPIFEAPPLARA
-323 LYRSTEIGHEIP
+323 LYRSTEIGYEIP
-335 HILYMAVARV
+335 HVLYMAVARV

-352 KNAGPTDYVP
+352 KSATPIDYVP
-362 KPSDLD
+362 KPTDFD
-368 IPPEAL
+368 IPVEAQ
-374 GPEAETEATV
+374 GENDED
-384 EVDQNGN
+384 EVGRDGN

>member
-30 RSRELNTMLSLL
+30 RSKELNTMLSLL
-42 FASIAL
+42 LASISL
-48 LLLGGGISQNIMRI
+48 LVFGGYISQNLMQI
-62 SADGF
+62 SVEGF
-67 SVSRELA
+67 SIPRELA
-74 FDASQLP
+74 FDAAQLP

-90 TLLALSPF
+90 ALLALSPF
-98 MAVMLVAALAGPLL
+98 MAIMLVSVFAGPLL
-112 MGGWSFSLETISFKV
+112 MGGWSFSLESIAFKL
-127 EKLNPIKGLARI
+127 EKLDPIKGLARI
-139 FSLKGLVELVKAL
+139 FSLKSLVELAKAL

-167 AIDQQLLS
+167 SIDQQLLS
-175 LTSMSPKAAGVEAVT
+175 LSSMTPKAAGLEAAT
-190 VLVQVLLILSATTI
+190 ILVQVLLILSATMI

-214 LWNHQ
+214 LWNHS
-219 KQLRMTKQEVKD
+219 KQLRMTKQEIKD

-247 TVQRQLAESRM
+247 TLQRQLAEGRM

-286 SAPRLVAKG
+286 SAPKVVAKG
-295 KDLTALRIRSIAT
+295 KDLTALRIRSIAADC
-308 EHDIPLFEAPPLARA
+308 DIPIFEAPPLARA
-323 LYRSTEIGHEIP
+323 LYRSTEIGYEIP
-335 HILYMAVARV
+335 HALYMAVARV

-352 KNAGPTDYVP
+352 KSATPTDYVP
-362 KPSDLD
+362 KPTDFD
-368 IPPEAL
+368 IPVEAL
-374 GPEAETEATV
+374 GENDEG
-384 EVDQNGN
+384 EVGRDGN

>member
-1 MAEEQTGQERTEQP
+1 MPEEQTGQERTEQP

-30 RSRELNTMLSLL
+30 RSRELNTMLSLML
-42 FASIAL
+42 AAIAL
-48 LLLGGGISQNIMRI
+48 LVLGGNISRNIMNI
-62 SADGF
+62 SVEGF
-67 SVSRELA
+67 SVSRELI
-74 FDASQLP
+74 FDPSQLP
-81 FQFMYMASQ
+81 YQFMHMASQ
-90 TLLALSPF
+90 ALLALLPF
-98 MAVMLVAALAGPLL
+98 MAVMLVGVFAGPLM
-112 MGGWSFSLETISFKV
+112 MGGWSFSLETIAFKS
-127 EKLNPIKGLARI
+127 EKLDPIKGLARI
-139 FSLKGLVELVKAL
+139 FSLKGLVELAKAL
-152 AKFVLLLGAAILVFF
+152 AKFLLLLGAAILIFF
-167 AIDQQLLS
+167 SIDQQLLS
-175 LTSMSPKAAGVEAVT
+175 LASMNPKAAGVEAVT

-214 LWNHQ
+214 LWNHS
-219 KQLRMTKQEVKD
+219 KQLRMTKQEVRD

-247 TVQRQLAESRM
+247 TMQRQLAEGRM

-295 KDLTALRIRSIAT
+295 KDLTALRIRAIAT

-335 HILYMAVARV
+335 HVLYMAVARV

-362 KPSDLD
+362 KPDDLD
-368 IPPEAL
+368 IPLEVL
-374 GPEAETEATV
+374 GDEAELDAE
-384 EVDQNGN
+384 ENQNGS

>member
-30 RSRELNTMLSLL
+30 RSRELNTMLSLML
-42 FASIAL
+42 AAIAL
-48 LLLGGGISQNIMRI
+48 LVLGGNISQNIMKI
-62 SADGF
+62 SVEGF
-67 SVSRELA
+67 SVSRELI
-74 FDASQLP
+74 FDPSQLP

-90 TLLALSPF
+90 ALLALLPF
-98 MAVMLVAALAGPLL
+98 MAVMLVAVFAGPLM
-112 MGGWSFSLETISFKV
+112 MGGWSFSLETISFKF

-139 FSLKGLVELVKAL
+139 FSLKGLVELAKAL
-152 AKFVLLLGAAILVFF
+152 AKFLLLLGAAILIFF
-167 AIDQQLLS
+167 SIDQQLLS
-175 LTSMSPKAAGVEAVT
+175 LASMNPKAAGVEAVT

-214 LWNHQ
+214 LWNHS
-219 KQLRMTKQEVKD
+219 KQLRMTKQEIRD

-247 TVQRQLAESRM
+247 TMQRQLAESRM

-286 SAPRLVAKG
+286 SAPKVVAKG

-352 KNAGPTDYVP
+352 QNANPTDYVP
-362 KPSDLD
+362 KPDDLD

-374 GPEAETEATV
+374 GEELLGEQE
-384 EVDQNGN
+384 EVDQHGN

>member
-30 RSRELNTMLSLL
+30 RSKELNTMLSLL
-42 FASIAL
+42 LASISL
-48 LLLGGGISQNIMRI
+48 LVFGGYISQNLMQI
-62 SADGF
+62 SVEGF
-67 SVSRELA
+67 SIPRELA
-74 FDASQLP
+74 FDTAQLP

-90 TLLALSPF
+90 ALLALSPC
-98 MAVMLVAALAGPLL
+98 MAIMLVSVFAGPLL
-112 MGGWSFSLETISFKV
+112 MGGWSFSLESISFKL
-127 EKLNPIKGLARI
+127 EKLDPIKGLARI
-139 FSLKGLVELVKAL
+139 FSLKSLVELAKAL

-167 AIDQQLLS
+167 SIDQQLLS
-175 LTSMSPKAAGVEAVT
+175 LSSMTPKAAGLEAAT
-190 VLVQVLLILSATTI
+190 ILVQVLLILSATMI

-214 LWNHQ
+214 LWNHS
-219 KQLRMTKQEVKD
+219 KQLRMTKQEIKD

-247 TVQRQLAESRM
+247 TLQRQLAEGRM

-286 SAPRLVAKG
+286 SAPKVVAKG
-295 KDLTALRIRSIAT
+295 KDLTALRIRSIAADC
-308 EHDIPLFEAPPLARA
+308 DIPIFEAPPLARA
-323 LYRSTEIGHEIP
+323 LYRSTEIGYEIP
-335 HILYMAVARV
+335 HVLYMAVARV

-352 KNAGPTDYVP
+352 KSATPIDYVP
-362 KPSDLD
+362 KPTDFD
-368 IPPEAL
+368 IPVEAL
-374 GPEAETEATV
+374 GENDED
-384 EVDQNGN
+384 EVGRDGN

>member
-1 MAEEQTGQERTEQP
+1 VAEEQTGQERTEEP

-30 RSRELNTMLSLL
+30 RSKELNTMLSLL
-42 FASIAL
+42 LASISL
-48 LLLGGGISQNIMRI
+48 LVFGGYISQNLMQI
-62 SADGF
+62 SVEGF
-67 SVSRELA
+67 SIPRELA
-74 FDASQLP
+74 FDTAQLP

-90 TLLALSPF
+90 ALLALSPF
-98 MAVMLVAALAGPLL
+98 MAIMLVSVFAGPLL
-112 MGGWSFSLETISFKV
+112 MGGWSFSLEAISFKL
-127 EKLNPIKGLARI
+127 EKLDPIKGLARI
-139 FSLKGLVELVKAL
+139 VSLKSLVELTKAL

-167 AIDQQLLS
+167 SIDQQLLS
-175 LTSMSPKAAGVEAVT
+175 LSSMTPKAAGLEAAT
-190 VLVQVLLILSATTI
+190 ILVQVLLILSATTI

-214 LWNHQ
+214 LWNHS
-219 KQLRMTKQEVKD
+219 KQLRMTKQEIKD

-247 TVQRQLAESRM
+247 TLQRQLAESRM

-286 SAPRLVAKG
+286 SAPKVLAKG
-295 KDLTALRIRSIAT
+295 KDLTALRIRSIAADC
-308 EHDIPLFEAPPLARA
+308 DIPIFEAPPLARA
-323 LYRSTEIGHEIP
+323 LYRSTEIGYEIP
-335 HILYMAVARV
+335 HVLYMAVARV

-352 KNAGPTDYVP
+352 KSATPTDYVP
-362 KPSDLD
+362 KPTDFD
-368 IPPEAL
+368 IPVEAL
-374 GPEAETEATV
+374 GENDEG
-384 EVDQNGN
+384 EVGRDGN